1 MERSSPGTSESS
13 LILKDSLSGEPAKY
27 GSVEVANNHAGDTL
41 ALAPPDTRAAGD
53 FGAGGDMELVRNVG
67 GASAGPNGT
76 ATESPKRCTCAAG
89 GPKCTECIAIGRG
102 AVKVQMESWSPQKT
116 TVFGVI
122 LVAFVIWAVVFGV
135 CLSVFKL

>member
-1 MERSSPGTSESS
+1 MLKTIFGRSTT
-13 LILKDSLSGEPAKY
+13 IY
-27 GSVEVANNHAGDTL
+27 IEVANNHAGDTL
-41 ALAPPDTRAAGD
+41 ASALPDARAAGD

-67 GASAGPNGT
+67 GALAGPNGT
-76 ATESPKRCTCAAG
+76 APESPKRCTCAVG
-89 GPKCTECIAIGRG
+89 GPKCTECIAIGGG

-116 TVFGVI
+116 TVFSVI

>member
-1 MERSSPGTSESS
+1 MERSSPSTSESS
-13 LILKDSLSGEPAKY
+13 LILKDILSGESAKY
-27 GSVEVANNHAGDTL
+27 GSIEVANNHAADTL
-41 ALAPPDTRAAGD
+41 ASAPPDARAAGD

-67 GASAGPNGT
+67 GASAGPNG
-76 ATESPKRCTCAAG
+76 AAPESPKRCTCAVG
-89 GPKCTECIAIGRG
+89 GPKCTECLAIGGG

-122 LVAFVIWAVVFGV
+122 LAAFVIWAVVFGV

>member
-1 MERSSPGTSESS
+1 MTIVETFSALVSKNG
-13 LILKDSLSGEPAKY
+13 
-27 GSVEVANNHAGDTL
+27 GSYDFSKPSRVEVANNHAGDTL

>member
-1 MERSSPGTSESS
+1 MLKTIFGRSTT
-13 LILKDSLSGEPAKY
+13 IY
-27 GSVEVANNHAGDTL
+27 VEVANNHAGDTL